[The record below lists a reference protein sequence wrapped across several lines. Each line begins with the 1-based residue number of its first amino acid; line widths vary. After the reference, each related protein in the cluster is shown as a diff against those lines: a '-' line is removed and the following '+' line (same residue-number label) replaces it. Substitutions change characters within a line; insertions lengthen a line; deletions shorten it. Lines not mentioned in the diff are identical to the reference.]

1 MRKLRRGLSRK
12 AVSSTTITISTH
24 LIRIKNTEVKI
35 QALYT
40 LFMTGCRMFLIPIFA
55 FFHLHHELITP
66 VQVFSAL
73 KYETRPISPSLNYM
87 NPVHQRSSG

>member
-35 QALYT
+35 PVLY
-40 LFMTGCRMFLIPIFA
+40 I
-55 FFHLHHELITP
+55 
-66 VQVFSAL
+66 
-73 KYETRPISPSLNYM
+73 
-87 NPVHQRSSG
+87 